1 MRKISKFCG
10 IFATLFVTTTMVLLV
25 SCSQDDDNYDSDMYT
40 LAEMGTRLGGGG
52 DPGNGEAPTPKPKT
66 EYPYSVPKHNQTIEV
81 NNVTLSHVSFNL
93 DFVVDSAFT
102 TLSCEVKPQGN
113 ISFGTS
119 IPWIVWDGDT
129 VCCNV
134 KVVPLLGNSH
144 IQGTALYFYSEKLT
158 KEQFGM
164 NNNN

>member
-1 MRKISKFCG
+1 MKKINVILMLAF
-10 IFATLFVTTTMVLLV
+10 TVLVCSLMG
-25 SCSQDDDNYDSDMYT
+25 CSQSDDEYNSDMYT

-52 DPGNGEAPTPKPKT
+52 DPGNGEAPTPKPQT
-66 EYPYSVPKHNQTIEV
+66 EYFYSVRKNNQTIEV
-81 NNVTLSHVSFNL
+81 NNVTTSNANFDL

-102 TLSCEVKPQGN
+102 TLRCEVKQQGN
-113 ISFGTS
+113 ISFDTT
-119 IPWIVWDGDT
+119 IPWIVWNGDT

-134 KVVPLLGNSH
+134 KVVPLLGNSY